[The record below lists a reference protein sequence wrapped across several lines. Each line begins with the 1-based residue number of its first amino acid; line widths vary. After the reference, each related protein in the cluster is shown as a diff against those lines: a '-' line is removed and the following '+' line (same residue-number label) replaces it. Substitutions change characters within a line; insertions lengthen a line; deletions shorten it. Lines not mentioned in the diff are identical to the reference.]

1 MTVVRLS
8 AKGQLVIPKAIR
20 KTLGLHPGAQL
31 QLQLVERKIILEPI
45 EFLGPVDALYGKYTD
60 ADFLVDLEMEH
71 QRASPVTGDP
81 ELIQLQNDIQ
91 IEKLSRNK

>member
-20 KTLGLHPGAQL
+20 KTLGLHPGTQL

-71 QRASPVTGDP
+71 QQELSNEEVRA
-81 ELIQLQNDIQ
+81 
-91 IEKLSRNK
+91 